1 MTVIWFDVTMKSII
15 LEVSYPTLSARNLE
29 NWHISCNKEEAKL
42 IHDIW
47 KTYSEINLCLRME
60 MVRIWPCDVKEHILT
75 VQDFSSVC
83 CFFNS
88 SFKSPFCYVLF
99 LALSSNCSETVGQCF
114 NFSPAALCVVQHKL
128 SCKVS
133 CKLCECLP
141 LFESLCHYVLYI
153 AALDNTTWERT

>member
-60 MVRIWPCDVKEHILT
+60 MVRIWPCDVKEHILV

-88 SFKSPFCYVLF
+88 SF
-99 LALSSNCSETVGQCF
+99 
-114 NFSPAALCVVQHKL
+114 
-128 SCKVS
+128 
-133 CKLCECLP
+133 
-141 LFESLCHYVLYI
+141 
-153 AALDNTTWERT
+153 